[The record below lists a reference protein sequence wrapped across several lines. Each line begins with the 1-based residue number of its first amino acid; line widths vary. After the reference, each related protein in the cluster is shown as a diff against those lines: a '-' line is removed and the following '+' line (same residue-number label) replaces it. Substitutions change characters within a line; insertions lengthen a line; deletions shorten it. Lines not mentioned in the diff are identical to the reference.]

1 MAFVHS
7 KNGRVMVNNRH
18 LSGRIT
24 GWTVAG
30 ERNMGETT
38 TLLDDG
44 ARFIPGLRAGSV
56 TVNGLFD
63 GADDDIDETIQAAD
77 GALDGLLTTVLPDG
91 FTIGKP
97 AFIATSNLS
106 SYVIE
111 SSVSDTVSLT
121 VETTP
126 NDGVDHGRVVHAHT
140 AETAT
145 GNSTSV
151 DNGAS
156 SANGGVASLHVTAA
170 SGTTPSLTAK
180 VQHSVDNSVWVDLI
194 TFTAATAAGS
204 QRRTVTGTVNR
215 YVRETHTISGTTPS
229 FTYAAAF
236 ARR

>member
-1 MAFVHS
+1 VAFVHS

-18 LSGRIT
+18 LSGRIN

-30 ERNMGETT
+30 ERNLGETT
-38 TLLDDG
+38 TLVDDG
-44 ARFIPGLRAGSV
+44 ARFIPGLRSGSI

-63 GADDDIDETIQAAD
+63 GGAGDIDEEIQASD

-106 SYVIE
+106 SYAIE

-121 VETTP
+121 VEATP
-126 NDGVDHGRVVHAHT
+126 NDGVDHGRAVHAHT

-145 GNSTSV
+145 GNSASV

-156 SANGGVASLHVTAA
+156 STNGGVASLHVTAA
-170 SGTTPSLTAK
+170 SGTTPSLTVK
-180 VQHSVDNSVWVDLI
+180 VQHSTDNTTFVDLI
-194 TFTAATAAGS
+194 SFTAATAVTS
-204 QRRTVTGTVNR
+204 ERKTVTGTVNR
-215 YVRETHTISGTTPS
+215 YVREQHTISGTSPN

>member
-7 KNGRVMVNNRH
+7 KNGRVLVNNKH

-24 GWTVAG
+24 GWNVAG
-30 ERNMGETT
+30 ERSLGETT

-44 ARFIPGLRAGSV
+44 ARFIPGLRGGSV
-56 TVNGLFD
+56 NVNGLFD
-63 GADDDIDETIQAAD
+63 GAAGDIDETIQASD
-77 GALDGLLTTVLPDG
+77 GALDGLLTSVLPDG

-106 SYVIE
+106 SYTIE
-111 SSVSDTVSLT
+111 SGVSDTVSLT
-121 VETTP
+121 LETAP

-140 AETAT
+140 AETTT
-145 GNSTSV
+145 GNSTSI
-151 DNGAS
+151 DDTAS
-156 SANGGVASLHVTAA
+156 TSNGGVATLHVTAA

-180 VQHSVDNSVWVDLI
+180 VQHSVDDSVWVDLI
-194 TFTAATAAGS
+194 TFTAATATTS
-204 QRRTVTGTVNR
+204 QRKTVTGTVNR
-215 YVRETHTISGTTPS
+215 YVREQHTISGTTPN